1 MPMEKVSFEFPDPDR
16 DTSKD
21 IKMKDDGSAEVVV
34 DGRRDPFA
42 DVPDRDEAAK
52 PASKKKDDD
61 DDIAIEVVDDTP
73 KKDRGRKPSTPP
85 DELTDDEL
93 ESYSDKVKKRL
104 QHFSKGYHDQRRAAE
119 QAAREKAELEAMA
132 ARLVEENKRLKGTVG
147 QNQQAML
154 EQAKRMAKRE
164 LEEAKAK
171 FKAAY
176 DAGESDAVV
185 EAQEE
190 MTAAKL
196 KSDRVDNLKLPALQD
211 SESEVQPQSFAPAV
225 DDRATQWQQANTWFG
240 QDDEMTSFALGLH
253 QKLVKQGVNPRSDEY
268 YEKINARMR
277 QVFPDSFEDAEDDE
291 PEETKPRRKTNVVA
305 PATRST
311 APKKIVLTQT
321 QVALAKRLGVPLE
334 EYAKQVAMELRKQ
347 NG

>member
-1 MPMEKVSFEFPDPDR
+1 MLFRS
-16 DTSKD
+16 
-21 IKMKDDGSAEVVV
+21 
-34 DGRRDPFA
+34 
-42 DVPDRDEAAK
+42 
-52 PASKKKDDD
+52 
-61 DDIAIEVVDDTP
+61 
-73 KKDRGRKPSTPP
+73 
-85 DELTDDEL
+85 
-93 ESYSDKVKKRL
+93 L

-132 ARLVEENKRLKGTVG
+132 ARLVEENKKLKGTVG

-154 EQAKRMAKRE
+154 EQAKKMAERE

-171 FKAAY
+171 FKQAY

-185 EAQEE
+185 AAQEE
-190 MTAAKL
+190 LTTAKL
-196 KSDRVDNLKLPALQD
+196 KSERVNNLKLPALQE
-211 SESEVQPQSFAPAV
+211 SESEVQTQTTAPAV
-225 DDRATQWQQANTWFG
+225 DDRAVQWQKANTWFG
-240 QDDEMTSFALGLH
+240 PDDEMTSFALGLH
-253 QKLVKQGVNPRSDEY
+253 QKLVKQGINPRSDEY
-268 YEKINARMR
+268 YEKIDSRMR
-277 QVFPDSFEDAEDDE
+277 QVFPDAFDDVEEDE

-334 EYAKQVAMELRKQ
+334 EYAKQVAMEMRKQ